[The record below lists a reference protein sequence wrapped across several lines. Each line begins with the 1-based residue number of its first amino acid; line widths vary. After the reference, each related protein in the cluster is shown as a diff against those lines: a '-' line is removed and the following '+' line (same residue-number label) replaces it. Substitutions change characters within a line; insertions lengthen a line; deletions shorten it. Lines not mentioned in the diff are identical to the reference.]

1 MLPAGADLLFGEL
14 NSAYP
19 ALANEADSGDPK
31 AKAMAA
37 NSLLDR
43 GFGKPAQILQVGSE
57 KSLEV
62 NVATSEVFTPRIAS
76 MADRVITGS

>member
-1 MLPAGADLLFGEL
+1 MLLPAGADLLFGEL

-57 KSLEV
+57 MSLDV
-62 NVATSEVFTPRIAS
+62 NVRPRRSLHRELRQWQI
-76 MADRVITGS
+76 G